1 MSGGKGTPGYL
12 LQCFKKIGEN
22 GSEDKCTGTLNMTT
36 TNTSSGVTA
45 TFSAGQKLEC
55 NTGSGALE
63 GSQAIS
69 AGQGGKLSA
78 VTATETAKLSEAE
91 WRLGGATISQP
102 LATGWE
108 GKMTLNVTTLGIKG
122 SVECEVDTAAGA
134 VGIGGSGTV
143 TSWNASKCVAT
154 AKEMICKVGESAT
167 VTAVNLP
174 WASEL
179 VTTEGVTREVIVGGG
194 KGTPG
199 YLLKCS
205 DEHEDK
211 CTGALSMTTTNT
223 SGGVTATF
231 SASEK
236 LECNTGNGTLE
247 GS

>member
-1 MSGGKGTPGYL
+1 MTSWSASNCESKKTAVCKEGESATVTAVNLPWASELVTTEGAVHEVIVSGGKGTPGYL

-174 WASEL
+174 WASA
-179 VTTEGVTREVIVGGG
+179 
-194 KGTPG
+194 PG
-199 YLLKCS
+199 
-205 DEHEDK
+205 H
-211 CTGALSMTTTNT
+211 
-223 SGGVTATF
+223 
-231 SASEK
+231 SA
-236 LECNTGNGTLE
+236 
-247 GS
+247 